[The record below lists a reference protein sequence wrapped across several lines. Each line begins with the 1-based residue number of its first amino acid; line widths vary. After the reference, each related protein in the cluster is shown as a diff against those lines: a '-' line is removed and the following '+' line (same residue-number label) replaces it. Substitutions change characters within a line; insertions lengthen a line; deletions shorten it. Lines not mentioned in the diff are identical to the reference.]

1 MCNVWYVVSKKKS
14 KNREERERENSFVCD
29 HHQSKKRLEYFE
41 YTLVLLLRLRL
52 RRRRRLKTRRIRRR
66 RRRRRRPEEEEEED
80 FCRRN
85 TNGPDGLYSRV
96 FFFQHEYTYYSKE
109 DLSLASSEKE
119 SSSSSS
125 SSSASRSFRSFSNC
139 RLDLISTSMKSL
151 GSVNPSV
158 SLSKPSMAPT
168 L

>member
-1 MCNVWYVVSKKKS
+1 M
-14 KNREERERENSFVCD
+14 CD

-41 YTLVLLLRLRL
+41 YTLVLLRLLLLLLLR

-66 RRRRRRPEEEEEED
+66 RRRRPEEEEED

-125 SSSASRSFRSFSNC
+125 SSSSASRSFRSFSNC

>member
-41 YTLVLLLRLRL
+41 YTLVLLLLLRLRL
-52 RRRRRLKTRRIRRR
+52 RRRLKTRRIRRR
-66 RRRRRRPEEEEEED
+66 PEEEEED

-125 SSSASRSFRSFSNC
+125 SSSSASRSFRSFSNC

>member
-1 MCNVWYVVSKKKS
+1 M
-14 KNREERERENSFVCD
+14 CD

-41 YTLVLLLRLRL
+41 YTLVLLRLLRLRRL

-66 RRRRRRPEEEEEED
+66 PVEEEED

-85 TNGPDGLYSRV
+85 ANGPDGLYSRES

-119 SSSSSS
+119 SSSSSSS